1 MYGNEISVMKILKRA
16 PPSVT
21 VLCNEEKLLQCWV
34 LVRNY
39 PGARHLQSCFVPSR
53 YGVFGSLRGLS
64 PGHFLSKKKKTLMP
78 WWGSGGVEGGW
89 EQEMTEAQEFI
100 LRARLKK
107 GKGRGRGRKL
117 GKGKGTLSPQ
127 FLASLPQ
134 ATRVYNLIYGR
145 PGTILPSIR
154 PENRLFFK
162 SYALESFIEQ
172 MSPEFG
178 KK

>member
-1 MYGNEISVMKILKRA
+1 MKYQLWKYWKGHRHQ
-16 PPSVT
+16 
-21 VLCNEEKLLQCWV
+21 LLYCATKKNCYSAECWLETIQGRGICS
-34 LVRNY
+34 LV
-39 PGARHLQSCFVPSR
+39 
-53 YGVFGSLRGLS
+53 LS
-64 PGHFLSKKKKTLMP
+64 PPAMGYLAAYVASPLGIFYPRKKKTLMP

-89 EQEMTEAQEFI
+89 EQEMTEAQEFS

-154 PENRLFFK
+154 PENRLFLK